1 MTLAADVINITGSML
16 DGSLVEVSLA
26 KPVDRDTYQKSPRF
40 CRVVSPYQSWG
51 YIPLE
56 YAHYA
61 AAAAAMMWGAS
72 SYVPAT
78 T

>member
-1 MTLAADVINITGSML
+1 MIILIVMLSTTGSML
-16 DGSLVEVSLA
+16 DGSLVEVSSA

-40 CRVVSPYQSWG
+40 CHVVSPYQSWG

-56 YAHYA
+56 YARY

-72 SYVPAT
+72 SYLPAT

>member
-1 MTLAADVINITGSML
+1 ML

-40 CRVVSPYQSWG
+40 CRVVSPYQSTAAAATTTWG

-61 AAAAAMMWGAS
+61 AAAAAAMMWGTP
-72 SYVPAT
+72 SYLPPAT

>member
-1 MTLAADVINITGSML
+1 MVINNYLLVSIGSML

-61 AAAAAMMWGAS
+61 AAAAMMWGAS
-72 SYVPAT
+72 SYLPAT